1 MVELLSLLMKFVGN
15 MPQNILVDK
24 ETIICEIKTHKLKW
38 MHISVRTMI
47 LTTKHAHKMPTYYI
61 LIHFESLN
69 FDFAMHLLCRCHC
82 TPSSYQISGL
92 ILINAVVEKIKH
104 HHHHHNNNN
113 NNHNNNN
120 NNHHHHHNH
129 HNTTSFRYFFQEAT
143 LDTHNFRDSRGTSTV
158 M

>member
-1 MVELLSLLMKFVGN
+1 MVELLSLLMNFVGN

-47 LTTKHAHKMPTYYI
+47 LTTKHAHKMPKHYI

-92 ILINAVVEKIKH
+92 ILINTVVEKNPPPPPPPQQQQQQQPQPQPQPQPASHIC
-104 HHHHHNNNN
+104 
-113 NNHNNNN
+113 
-120 NNHHHHHNH
+120 
-129 HNTTSFRYFFQEAT
+129 FQEAT
-143 LDTHNFRDSRGTSTV
+143 LDTHTILETREAHLL
-158 M
+158 